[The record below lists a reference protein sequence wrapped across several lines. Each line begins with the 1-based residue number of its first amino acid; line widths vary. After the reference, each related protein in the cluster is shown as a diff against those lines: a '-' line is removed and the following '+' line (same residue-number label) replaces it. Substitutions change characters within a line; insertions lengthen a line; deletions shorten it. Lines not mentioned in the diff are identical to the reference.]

1 MISVSCREAGTD
13 SVSNGCARGNE
24 EEAGTSGQGRVQ
36 YTHLLCISPDAPTNP
51 VLFWLGHFDAVK
63 TRFLLEGAK
72 GPLRLDL
79 GDTLYA
85 PNLMED
91 HQVGGIPS
99 PGCLW
104 SLNSTL
110 VVSHVDQ
117 CAWQLCEW
125 RLFMYKC
132 GG

>member
-1 MISVSCREAGTD
+1 M
-13 SVSNGCARGNE
+13 SNGCARGDE
-24 EEAGTSGQGRVQ
+24 EEAGTSGQLQ

-51 VLFWLGHFDAVK
+51 VLYWLGHFDAVK

-91 HQVGGIPS
+91 HQVDGVLGPA
-99 PGCLW
+99 CLW
-104 SLNSTL
+104 PLDSTL
-110 VVSHVDQ
+110 VFGHVNER
-117 CAWQLCEW
+117 A
-125 RLFMYKC
+125 RLLFDREAVHA
-132 GG
+132 